1 MSSFPLLLAQEV
13 HELPG
18 VVENA
23 PGGFHWQYL
32 FNPAVV
38 WVLIPVTA
46 ILVGMIATIIHRW
59 QQHRER
65 MAMIAAGMHPDYPP
79 GEEPLE
85 GDDSGLRE
93 TAAHR

>member
-1 MSSFPLLLAQEV
+1 MFPLQPLLAQEV
-13 HELPG
+13 QS
-18 VVENA
+18 VA
-23 PGGFHWQYL
+23 TDQASGFNWLYV

-46 ILVGMIATIIHRW
+46 ILVGMIGTIVHRS

-79 GEEPLE
+79 
-85 GDDSGLRE
+85 DDDPPMDGGPGRE
-93 TAAHR
+93 TTAHR